1 MASQGLGREHSV
13 QDLIAKS
20 RDKKGKKFVE
30 KLMPIVL
37 VVISLISVLT
47 TIGIVFTLIF
57 ETFEFFQRVS
67 ITDYLFGTE
76 WLPFSGSEPLFGVLP
91 LVIGTLKIAVIAAC
105 VAVPLGIAAAIYLSE
120 YASDKTRRIIKP
132 ILEVLAGVPTI
143 VYGFFA
149 LTFVTP
155 LLQELIPSLKI
166 FNALSPGIVVGIMIL
181 PMIASL
187 SEDAM
192 SSVPNSI
199 RDGALALGATKLEVS
214 LKVVLPAALSGIIAS
229 VVLAV
234 SRAIG
239 ETMIVSLAGG
249 ATPTFDFNVT
259 GSIQT
264 MTAYIVQVSSGDAG
278 YGTTIYYSIYAVGF
292 TLFVFTLIMNL
303 LAQYI
308 SKRFREEY

>member
-1 MASQGLGREHSV
+1 MSSHKPGDPSVQEIIAQSQG
-13 QDLIAKS
+13 
-20 RDKKGKKFVE
+20 KGFKYFIE
-30 KLMPIVL
+30 KAMPIL
-37 VVISLISVLT
+37 LFTAATLSVLT
-47 TIGIVFTLIF
+47 TFAIVFTLIF

-67 ITDYLFGTE
+67 ITDFLFGTE
-76 WLPFSGSEPLFGVLP
+76 WLPFSSKEPMFGILP
-91 LVIGTLKIAVIAAC
+91 LIVGTLKITLIAVV
-105 VAVPLGIAAAIYLSE
+105 VAVPLGIASAVYLSE
-120 YASDKTRRIIKP
+120 YASDNARRVIKP

-155 LLQELIPSLKI
+155 VLQQLIPSLKV

-181 PMIASL
+181 PMITSL

-192 SSVPNSI
+192 SSVPQSM
-199 RDGALALGATKLEVS
+199 REGALGLGSTKLEVS

-239 ETMIVSLAGG
+239 ETMIVSLAAGS
-249 ATPTFDFNVT
+249 TPKFEFGVT
-259 GSIQT
+259 DSVQT
-264 MTAYIVQVSSGDAG
+264 MTAYIVQVATGDAG

-292 TLFVFTLIMNL
+292 TLFIFTLVMNL
-303 LAQYI
+303 LAHYI